1 MNHIELLY
9 DLFYKYDNYQDI
21 KNGLCS
27 QAEAGNITEEQYDEL
42 MDGYEYFLYEYLQNE
57 DIIHFEV
64 VNQLTPEVREYFKKL
79 TAQHNNNDLPILL
92 KNIGEWIYEEIHK
105 GEK

>member
-1 MNHIELLY
+1 MNHIELLR
-9 DLFYKYDNYQDI
+9 DLFYKYDDYQDI
-21 KNGLCS
+21 KDELCS

-42 MDGYEYFLYEYLQNE
+42 MDGYDYFLDEYLQNE
-57 DIIHFEV
+57 DSIHFEV

-79 TAQHNNNDLPILL
+79 TAQHNIDLPILL

>member
-9 DLFYKYDNYQDI
+9 NLFYEYDDYQDI
-21 KNGLCS
+21 RNKLRSHVG
-27 QAEAGNITEEQYDEL
+27 AGNITEEQYDEL
-42 MDGYEYFLYEYLQNE
+42 IDGYDYFLYEYLQNE
-57 DIIHFEV
+57 DSIHFEV

-79 TAQHNNNDLPILL
+79 TAQHNNDLPILL

>member
-9 DLFYKYDNYQDI
+9 DLFYKYDDYQDI
-21 KNGLCS
+21 KDELCS
-27 QAEAGNITEEQYDEL
+27 HVGAGNITEEQYAEL
-42 MDGYEYFLYEYLQNE
+42 MDGYDYFLDEYLQNE
-57 DIIHFEV
+57 DSIHFEV

-79 TAQHNNNDLPILL
+79 TAQHNNDLPILL
-92 KNIGEWIYEEIHK
+92 KNIGKWIYEEIHK